1 MRRRNTRLVISGAV
15 LAALSVAFFFVMTS
29 FAPQSNNPKALLQIV
44 GQVSGAVAGVGIVL
58 AIIGLV
64 GKKR

>member
-29 FAPQSNNPKALLQIV
+29 FAPQSNNRKALLQIV